1 MYFDTNTRNFKLEE
15 LKNRFNEIIFK
26 ELELKEFYK
35 ENHPIFNPHGT
46 KNLVLNQISE
56 IEDDLPNIPNT
67 QRALENF
74 KREVDIYSN
83 VLGAIF
89 PRT

>member
-1 MYFDTNTRNFKLEE
+1 M
-15 LKNRFNEIIFK
+15 
-26 ELELKEFYK
+26 
-35 ENHPIFNPHGT
+35 
-46 KNLVLNQISE
+46 VLNQISE

-83 VLGAIF
+83 VLGELSSQELNLSMLEASSVSSQDHK
-89 PRT
+89 